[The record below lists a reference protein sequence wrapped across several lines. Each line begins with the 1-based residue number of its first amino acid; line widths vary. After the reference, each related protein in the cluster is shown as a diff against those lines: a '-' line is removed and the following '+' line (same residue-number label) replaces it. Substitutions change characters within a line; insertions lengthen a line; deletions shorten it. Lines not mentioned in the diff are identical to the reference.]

1 MKGKDIRCV
10 RYTVLTIRAG
20 KTPFSDW
27 YAPLL
32 HYRKPG
38 VTGRGLY
45 ELKPEYFK
53 EYNPFFYHYTRIDQ
67 SKVCTLVSNFERVSG
82 KCNKTKIR
90 ATAKNTKKVNE
101 NSKQIYCNCVLCT
114 AKHGKTQLKNELK
127 KSEYYPGLTFDV
139 L

>member
-1 MKGKDIRCV
+1 MMKGKDIRCV
-10 RYTVLTIRAG
+10 RYTVLTISAG

-32 HYRKPG
+32 HCRKPG

-45 ELKPEYFK
+45 ELKPEYLK

-67 SKVCTLVSNFERVSG
+67 SKVCTFVSNFERVSG

-90 ATAKNTKKVNE
+90 ATAKNTKKSMRTR
-101 NSKQIYCNCVLCT
+101 SKYTVTVFRAQPNMGKHR
-114 AKHGKTQLKNELK
+114 AKLTKTN
-127 KSEYYPGLTFDV
+127 
-139 L
+139 